1 MTSLESSYKINKGYH
16 SIVIPGNILKIKH
29 FHTSSGSWS
38 YKSKFTNLLDDIASP
53 LTVIASYST
62 I

>member
-16 SIVIPGNILKIKH
+16 SIVIPGHILKINH
-29 FHTSSGSWS
+29 FHTSRVEAGHISL
-38 YKSKFTNLLDDIASP
+38 NLLDDIASP
-53 LTVIASYST
+53 LTVIASYSM